1 MGLLDDLFRR
11 IVKLI
16 ERLLGHKRPSP
27 REVLQRHGRQV
38 QTPQPSQQPTRQ
50 PPTNNP
56 PYQTPIEPPIEPPT
70 PEDFVLDINDAE
82 ALKRYVSKLEDLSA
96 FERFKSSLGWLS
108 THLDRVTKELRKL
121 DTPPDF
127 DEDFNFKL
135 AKKVRDISKHMLNIF
150 RDAKSS
156 GALDERTRIEL
167 TALVEDYLA
176 NIGVTKKIFHVG
188 DNSNAWANL
197 GMEASLE
204 LIATRDRDKD
214 STIAAIEVYP
224 HEIRY
229 RNENGDVDQMTFGG
243 LCKVYKF
250 KEV

>member
-1 MGLLDDLFRR
+1 MDLLDDLFRR

-16 ERLLGHKRPSP
+16 ERLLGHKRRSP
-27 REVLQRHGRQV
+27 PEVLQRHGRQV
-38 QTPQPSQQPTRQ
+38 QTSPQTSQPTYQ
-50 PPTNNP
+50 PP
-56 PYQTPIEPPIEPPT
+56 YHPPIEPT
-70 PEDFVLDINDAE
+70 PEDFVLDINDDA
-82 ALKRYVSKLEDLSA
+82 ALEDYESKLKDLSA
-96 FERFKSSLGWLS
+96 FEPFRSSLGWLE
-108 THLDRVTKELRKL
+108 THLLRVNKELRKF
-121 DTPPDF
+121 DTPHDF

-188 DNSNAWANL
+188 DDYTDWANL

-214 STIAAIEVYP
+214 STIAAIEVQP

>member
-1 MGLLDDLFRR
+1 MGWSAWE
-11 IVKLI
+11 KLI
-16 ERLLGHKRPSP
+16 ERLLGHKRHSQ
-27 REVLQRHGRQV
+27 REILQRHGRQV
-38 QTPQPSQQPTRQ
+38 QTPT
-50 PPTNNP
+50 T
-56 PYQTPIEPPIEPPT
+56 
-70 PEDFVLDINDAE
+70 EDFVLDINDDA
-82 ALKRYVSKLEDLSA
+82 ALEDYVSELKDLSA
-96 FERFKSSLGWLS
+96 FERFYSMPSLGWLS

-121 DTPPDF
+121 DTPHDF

-176 NIGVTKKIFHVG
+176 NVGVTKKIFHVG
-188 DNSNAWANL
+188 DDYTDWANL

-214 STIAAIEVYP
+214 STIAAIEIQP

>member
-1 MGLLDDLFRR
+1 MDWSSWYKLLD
-11 IVKLI
+11 
-16 ERLLGHKRPSP
+16 RLRGKPKSSP
-27 REVLQRHGRQV
+27 REILQRHGLQV
-38 QTPQPSQQPTRQ
+38 P
-50 PPTNNP
+50 PPT
-56 PYQTPIEPPIEPPT
+56 T
-70 PEDFVLDINDAE
+70 EDSVLDINDAE
-82 ALKRYVSKLEDLSA
+82 ALKRYVSKLKNLSA
-96 FERFKSSLGWLS
+96 FERFYSMPSLGWLS

-121 DTPPDF
+121 DTPHDF

-176 NIGVTKKIFHVG
+176 NVGVTKKIFHVG
-188 DNSNAWANL
+188 DDYTDWANL